1 MYAKGPLSSDL
12 PHRSALLQL
21 QHMIWSLK
29 QKLSSTVVLFLVW
42 QWGFTA
48 AASLFEPGLY
58 LFRCEM
64 SVYTLMCSG
73 IWQKYES
80 LGLTFSKWHALPKPL
95 LTGGQN
101 NACFTQFVAISVLA
115 TCPAFTVLVYEKW
128 SYRELFPVSVNVLV
142 HLLLWHT
149 QQCDHGSCVLL
160 SFTMTAVEILVS
172 LGFCVRE
179 KN

>member
-48 AASLFEPGLY
+48 AASLFKPGLY
-58 LFRCEM
+58 LFRYEM

-73 IWQKYES
+73 MWQKYES